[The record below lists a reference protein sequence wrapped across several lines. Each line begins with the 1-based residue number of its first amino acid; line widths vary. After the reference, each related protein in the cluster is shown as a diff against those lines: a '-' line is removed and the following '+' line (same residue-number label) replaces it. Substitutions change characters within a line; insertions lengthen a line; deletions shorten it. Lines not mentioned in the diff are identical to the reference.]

1 MNEKIAW
8 FVRGICDNY
17 WLVIFQNFPNIT
29 HRFAA
34 CGTVVVAKYSTKPP
48 ENLILIV

>member
-17 WLVIFQNFPNIT
+17 WLVMFQNFPNIT

-34 CGTVVVAKYSTKPP
+34 RGTVVDCKIIPQNHQKT
-48 ENLILIV
+48 